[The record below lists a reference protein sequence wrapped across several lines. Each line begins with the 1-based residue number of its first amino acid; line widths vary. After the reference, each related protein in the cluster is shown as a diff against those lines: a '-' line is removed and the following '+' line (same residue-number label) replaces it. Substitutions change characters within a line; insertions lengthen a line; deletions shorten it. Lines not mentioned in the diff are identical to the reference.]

1 MFTNYKYVVTPNK
14 VIALSSYGGRTVRG
28 IAKCHP
34 GDTFNEETGKALA
47 AARCNEKIAAKRYAR
62 AQKKYLEMCEELKDF
77 QTRAHKMADYLRDSY
92 KAHEEAKRIVAEV
105 RSGIES

>member
-1 MFTNYKYVVTPNK
+1 MFTNYKYVVTPTK

-34 GDTFNEETGKALA
+34 GDTFNEDVGKALA

-62 AQKKYLEMCEELKDF
+62 AQKEYIDMVQELHQMEAK
-77 QTRAHKMADYLRDSY
+77 AHKVANYLHDSY
-92 KAHEEAKRIVAEV
+92 EAYKEARMTVVEV